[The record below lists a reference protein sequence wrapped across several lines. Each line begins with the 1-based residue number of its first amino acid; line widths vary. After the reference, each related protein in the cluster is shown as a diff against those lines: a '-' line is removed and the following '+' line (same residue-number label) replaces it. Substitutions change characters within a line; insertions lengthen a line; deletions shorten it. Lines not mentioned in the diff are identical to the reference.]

1 MKNKKILAL
10 APHADDVE
18 IAMGGTIAKLSK
30 QNDVTIITSIIPSEN
45 HLGKK
50 NQYMVENRLK
60 EQEKSAKILG
70 AKLKVLNFSQYE
82 FKFSRKYIQIFDT
95 IINKSNP
102 DIIFCCWE
110 HDTHQDHKALAQIT
124 YSVLRKNDISLYAY
138 EAMLPGGLNA
148 NTFDPQLFVDI
159 SNHIKV
165 KIKALKQFKSV
176 FKNKKNTYSN
186 YFDSIIARAKYRGGT
201 IGVDYAESFQVIK
214 QINL

>member
-70 AKLKVLNFSQYE
+70 AKLKVLNFNQYE

-110 HDTHQDHKALAQIT
+110 HDTHQDHKALAQII

-148 NTFDPQLFVDI
+148 NTFNPQLFIDI
-159 SNHIKV
+159 SSHIKI

>member
-70 AKLKVLNFSQYE
+70 AKLEVLNFNQYE
-82 FKFSRKYIQIFDT
+82 FKFSRKYIQIFDA
-95 IINKSNP
+95 IINKNNP

-110 HDTHQDHKALAQIT
+110 HDTHQDHKTLAQIT